1 MALSTIRIA
10 ALAAV
15 TLATVT
21 AAAAVAVADDRPAIG
36 TAAPLPAVHDLA
48 GRARPLS
55 EIKGRRGLVILFW
68 ARWSDRSVEEL
79 KRLDAAS
86 QDLAAHG
93 VTVAAVNVDRV
104 EPDAADTTTLRA
116 QIDAL
121 QVRVPVFVD
130 RGLELFHTYGVV
142 TVPSTA
148 VVDERGR
155 LSYFLYGYSHEQR
168 EAMFDAIDTVA
179 GIARR
184 PVVAARTPVVAPAA
198 LRRLQLGRLQLQQ
211 GHADAARSSF
221 ELAAKA
227 DGTFPDPL
235 VELAAL
241 ALDMSDG
248 TGARGL
254 LDRAAALDQ
263 RNSAVRRERARL
275 AAVDAPAAA
284 STAEAETALA
294 DLATHDDAVA
304 AGYLGFLLWA
314 SGDHA
319 RADRAFEQARQ
330 ISGVDPRSWI
340 AGEQPARAAVWP
352 SMMRYRR
359 QIAVALR

>member
-1 MALSTIRIA
+1 TCISSTSTGPRRAARAAPVTKRIRARCRSTCARPCRSATGRCPSATRRPLTAASARPAATCPRPTAAAPRARRWREVNNMALSTIRIA

-48 GRARPLS
+48 GRAPPLS
-55 EIKGRRGLVILFW
+55 EIQGRRGLGVLFW

-86 QDLAAHG
+86 PDLAAHG

-148 VVDERGR
+148 VVDERG
-155 LSYFLYGYSHEQR
+155 
-168 EAMFDAIDTVA
+168 
-179 GIARR
+179 
-184 PVVAARTPVVAPAA
+184 
-198 LRRLQLGRLQLQQ
+198 
-211 GHADAARSSF
+211 
-221 ELAAKA
+221 
-227 DGTFPDPL
+227 
-235 VELAAL
+235 
-241 ALDMSDG
+241 
-248 TGARGL
+248 
-254 LDRAAALDQ
+254 
-263 RNSAVRRERARL
+263 
-275 AAVDAPAAA
+275 
-284 STAEAETALA
+284 
-294 DLATHDDAVA
+294 
-304 AGYLGFLLWA
+304 
-314 SGDHA
+314 
-319 RADRAFEQARQ
+319 
-330 ISGVDPRSWI
+330 
-340 AGEQPARAAVWP
+340 
-352 SMMRYRR
+352 
-359 QIAVALR
+359 